1 MIEQKQTDISN
12 FFVAGINY
20 KKTSADLRGQF
31 SVNTDKY
38 EALIALAPQYNLKE
52 IFILSTC
59 NRTELY
65 GFADSGETLSRL
77 LCTQTQGNFDE
88 FNSMAYIK
96 NGEVAIEHLFNVAA
110 GLDSQILGDYE
121 ILGQLKIAV
130 KFSRERGFMGA
141 YLERIVN
148 AVFKASKLIKTNTAL
163 SGGTV
168 SVAFAAIQY
177 LKENV
182 ADAANK
188 KILLIGTGKIGRN
201 TCKNLIDYIEAKNI
215 TLINRTEVKAQTL
228 ANELGLRYVSVE
240 DLSAQVKD
248 ADIILVATNAAE
260 PVVLKSQLLHAGKKV
275 IIDLSIPFNVEKS
288 VQHLEGITL
297 INVDDLSAIKDAT
310 LQKRVASIPAANT
323 IIKEHIVEFFE
334 WHDMRKHAPFLK
346 TVKNKLYAIHSC
358 ELYISYSARQQNQS
372 ITPITMDR
380 KIQKVMNQMAFKM
393 RFKSHHGCDYINAI
407 NEYIA
412 TGTN

>member
-96 NGEVAIEHLFNVAA
+96 NGEAAIEHLFNVAA

-228 ANELGLRYVSVE
+228 ANELGLQYVSVE

-288 VQHLEGITL
+288 VQHLKGITL

-310 LQKRVASIPAANT
+310 LQKRAESIPAANA

-358 ELYISYSARQQNQS
+358 QLYISYSARQQNRS
-372 ITPITMDR
+372 IGSISMDR
-380 KIQKVMNQMAFKM
+380 KIQKVVNQMAFKM
-393 RFKSHHGCDYINAI
+393 RIQSHHGCDYINAI